1 MSGDQRERMPEPT
14 RLGQIRLAGSSLRQ
28 TEIHE
33 QTSDCDIPLRGAFPH
48 DALMRPRLDLLALT
62 VLALQALTACLAPSP
77 GEAVEPDLGA
87 FTLVLVSEG
96 EGTGGSDRFGA
107 RGVFE
112 RHRAF
117 LEQEAEAGRLL
128 VSGPFVQARSAQRGL
143 LVFDLEDPDDV
154 AQVLAGD
161 PAVSAGLL
169 RPEFYPLVTL
179 GSLRD
184 LPGMEQQRV
193 RASGGEGGDSR
204 RFLVVMVEDGQ
215 SAIEALQHPSIAP
228 TILVLGQLGEPSP
241 GGLFAILDL
250 ESAGELSARR
260 RIAGPVAQTGR
271 GAWRVWEWFSTPALE
286 GFAFGGVAPQPPS
299 SSASK

>member
-1 MSGDQRERMPEPT
+1 
-14 RLGQIRLAGSSLRQ
+14 
-28 TEIHE
+28 
-33 QTSDCDIPLRGAFPH
+33 
-48 DALMRPRLDLLALT
+48 MRPRLDLLALA

-77 GEAVEPDLGA
+77 GEAVGPDLGA

-96 EGTGGSDRFGA
+96 EGIGGSDRFGA
-107 RGVFE
+107 RRVFE

-228 TILVLGQLGEPSP
+228 TVLVLGQLGEPSP